1 MEASIKLIRR
11 WLREH
16 GHSVSTHGTISQ
28 TNQDL
33 FFNSNPQYIPETDES
48 VEKRIET
55 HRQTLMTMLP
65 RESQDARARASIDA
79 SISTLVNDRGY
90 SVNQIRTWVYV
101 MRQKGYYTTGRRYP
115 EYEDLIA
122 MIDADSNQEVNPFYL
137 PELNQK
143 QVNAIRQSKI
153 ALQQVETIKDD
164 IENLEKV
171 SAAFN
176 YQASLT
182 YGYINKL
189 KEAINELNNIKRGS
203 LTVYQDILSEDSTE
217 IVKEL
222 AKYIDDFNESKK
234 YFEKHTLPQLMQVE
248 TRKPIGKINQSLK
261 DYIRHV
267 YGENKLNDY
276 LDQVNYVQENLEE
289 TRQTN
294 MTNLQQSVN
303 MSKSMAKIQSDA
315 ADIAFE
321 KNLKRKETLN
331 YLNIQNLPPELRQF
345 LEDVAPYSKPID
357 TSDIAKQ
364 LLLEEEG
371 EDIDTTNILDDDLLN
386 DDDDVS
392 NILFDWEIE
401 FFWPNP
407 LIQSNQ
413 TRTIILRFYK

>member
-16 GHSVSTHGTISQ
+16 GHSVSTHGPISQ
-28 TNQDL
+28 TNQDT

-48 VEKRIET
+48 VEKRIEL
-55 HRQTLMTMLP
+55 HRQTLMTTFP
-65 RESQDARARASIDA
+65 RESQDAKARASIDTA
-79 SISTLVNDRGY
+79 ISTLVNDRGY

-101 MRQKGYYTTGRRYP
+101 MRQKGYYTTATRYP

-153 ALQQVETIKDD
+153 ALQRVEKIKDD
-164 IENLEKV
+164 IEYLEKV
-171 SAAFN
+171 SGAFN

-182 YGYINKL
+182 FAYINKL
-189 KEAINELNNIKRGS
+189 KEAITELNNIKRGS

-217 IVKEL
+217 IVREL
-222 AKYIDDFNESKK
+222 TKYIDDFSDSKK

-276 LDQVNYVQENLEE
+276 LDQVNYVQENLDE

-294 MTNLQQSVN
+294 ITNLQQSLN
-303 MSKSMAKIQSDA
+303 MSKSIAKIQSDA

-321 KNLKRKETLN
+321 KNLKRQQTLN
-331 YLNIQNLPPELRQF
+331 YLNNPDIPAELRQF
-345 LEDVAPYSKPID
+345 LEDVAPYSKPIN
-357 TSDIAKQ
+357 TSDIAKK

-386 DDDDVS
+386 DDVS

-413 TRTIILRFYK
+413 TRSIILRFYK

>member
-16 GHSVSTHGTISQ
+16 GHSVATHGPISQ
-28 TNQDL
+28 ANQDL

-48 VEKRIET
+48 VEKRIQL

-65 RESQDARARASIDA
+65 RESQDAKARASIDA
-79 SISTLVNDRGY
+79 AISTLVNDRGY
-90 SVNQIRTWVYV
+90 TVNQIRTWVYV
-101 MRQKGYYTTGRRYP
+101 VRSKGYYTTGTRYP

-153 ALQQVETIKDD
+153 ALQKVETMKND
-164 IENLEKV
+164 IEYLEKV
-171 SAAFN
+171 SSAFN

-182 YGYINKL
+182 FGYINKL
-189 KEAINELNNIKRGS
+189 KEAITELNNIKRGS

-217 IVKEL
+217 IVREL
-222 AKYIDDFNESKK
+222 TKYIDDFSDSKK

-276 LDQVNYVQENLEE
+276 LDQVNYVQENLDE

-294 MTNLQQSVN
+294 ITNLQQSIN
-303 MSKSMAKIQSDA
+303 MSKSLAKIQSDA
-315 ADIAFE
+315 ADIAYE
-321 KNLKRKETLN
+321 KNLKRQQTLN
-331 YLNIQNLPPELRQF
+331 YLNNPEIPAELRQF
-345 LEDVAPYSKPID
+345 LEDVAPYSNPIHS
-357 TSDIAKQ
+357 SDVAKQ
-364 LLLEEEG
+364 LLIEEEG
-371 EDIDTTNILDDDLLN
+371 EDIDTTNILDDNLLN
-386 DDDDVS
+386 DNVS
-392 NILFDWEIE
+392 NVLFDWKIE

-407 LIQSNQ
+407 MIPSNE
-413 TRTIILRFYK
+413 TRFIILRFYK